1 MGSRLVYSLIRFVAV
16 PKGLANIIMVQDG
29 TSIDFNESAWGPHF
43 GLLTVDTLMRDTYPY
58 TWMIDLDTGDMF
70 LNLIIVEEA
79 QQLAG
84 VYITPVFEYE
94 LEEKQVVN
102 TI

>member
-1 MGSRLVYSLIRFVAV
+1 
-16 PKGLANIIMVQDG
+16 
-29 TSIDFNESAWGPHF
+29 
-43 GLLTVDTLMRDTYPY
+43 MRDTYPY

-79 QQLAG
+79 QQLAC

-94 LEEKQVVN
+94 LEYK
-102 TI
+102 